1 MTYLLKH
8 FFLPLM
14 IFPILLVS
22 GIAHSAPQRIITVG
36 GPVTEIVYALG
47 AGDQII
53 ATDTTSKYPE
63 QQESLPKV
71 GYMRQLSAEGLLALQ
86 PDQIIA
92 LEGSGPAP
100 VLDTL
105 KNAGIAVTFIPELNS
120 PEAIHNGV
128 LAVAAILGTETIG
141 EILGRTVKEKLEVL
155 QKQAQE
161 RENPPLVL
169 FLLSTGQG
177 SPMTAGQGTA
187 IDTIIQYSG
196 ARNAAADLQGFKPMA
211 SEYIL
216 AHAPDYLLLA
226 SRTLEQAGGLEELK
240 KDPLL
245 GKLKAVQE
253 NRILSLDGT
262 LLLGLGPRTP
272 EAIAAISDQLFTNS
286 H

>member
-1 MTYLLKH
+1 MTYPIRHL
-8 FFLPLM
+8 FLSLM
-14 IFPILLVS
+14 IFPALLVS
-22 GIAHSAPQRIITVG
+22 AVAHSAPNRIITVG

-47 AGDQII
+47 AGDRII

-63 QQESLPKV
+63 QQENLPKV

-105 KNAGIAVTFIPELNS
+105 KDAGIAVTFIPELNS
-120 PEAIHNGV
+120 PEAIHTGV
-128 LAVAAILGTETIG
+128 LAIAGILGTEENG
-141 EILGRTVKEKLEVL
+141 QVLGHSVKEKLEVL
-155 QKQAQE
+155 QQQAQK

-177 SPMTAGQGTA
+177 SPMTAGRGTA

-196 ARNAAADLQGFKPMA
+196 ARNAATDLQGFKPMA

-216 AHAPDYLLLA
+216 AHAPDYLLLP
-226 SRTLEQAGGLEELK
+226 SRTLEQAGGLEALK

-253 NRILSLDGT
+253 NRVLSLDGT

-272 EAIAAISDQLFTNS
+272 EAIATISDQIFPNNR
-286 H
+286 